1 MAYFYKFAT
10 TTACSEK
17 KEEIKYIIKLPD
29 LIADFSEQ
37 TMVLLT
43 MIFLEVTNFGQKTLY
58 TDGSLP
64 KALMS
69 LILTNMLQNNFIQ
82 IL

>member
-17 KEEIKYIIKLPD
+17 KEEIKYIIKLLD
-29 LIADFSEQ
+29 FKVDFSEQ
-37 TMVLLT
+37 IMVLLT
-43 MIFLEVTNFGQKTLY
+43 MIYLEVISFGQKTPY
-58 TDGSLP
+58 TDGSLL

-69 LILTNMLQNNFIQ
+69 LI
-82 IL
+82 